1 MKLGERIQV
10 KGVDGVVRFRGQTQF
25 ADGEWVGVELDHPTG
40 KNNGSVQGVQYF
52 TISKPDANDTTNLY
66 GIFVRSSILEAPDN
80 NRLKQI
86 VSKLQEK
93 LQKYKS
99 TQLDHLKEIND
110 LKERNKELQSELEE
124 VQIQLEMDFV
134 DKELLEEKN
143 HGLTIRLE
151 EITDQF
157 RNLQNDYNLLQEE
170 LQLNNDLE
178 SQQSGPDEE
187 TDHGSLLKKVKKFEL
202 ALLQLKKV
210 SSANE
215 SQYIAKISELEEK
228 LSTLSSIESKYADA
242 LAALSESQEKVNDLK
257 NNLESLDDS
266 EEVIEKLIQQNV
278 DLQEKV
284 TTLQESISELEQLE
298 KLDKDLEDNY
308 IQMENDL
315 TMEIYNLKTE
325 KDKLAAKL
333 SLLEKENKALTEVIE
348 TISSTNKSRIKA
360 DSSEIFGNKEKD
372 SLLHTISDLKA
383 KLYKLNDECVGH
395 KLSSIFEDLTRQE
408 FESMNR
414 VMNLFLPA
422 DKDFSLDALKLVST
436 LVKYARLFNILTE
449 EELSP
454 VILNHDIVFSKF
466 TVENFSLV
474 KELEIMF
481 KVDSIYYSIGGTS
494 LPDISAKQISD
505 SLSQLLDLLKNS
517 NVKELQAVLLQ
528 TKNLWELSSVIKKD
542 NQEQD
547 KLIAHLQATHKLSQV
562 YLMNAQKAR
571 NMIAQIKSV
580 SSNPQLSKIAQF
592 HLHTSLQ
599 ILDSIQDSILSFFNE
614 FLPDHFPSQIKTI
627 DEELAMDKSIIQAL
641 QDLVDEVAI
650 LDLSGNDSLDERV
663 NSFLESLNL
672 DNLRTLEKFIEK
684 WKPVDLGVE
693 VEATWLNQ
701 AKLVRESWSQL
712 SGISEL
718 KESLSQ
724 LTSEMDNKGQT
735 IEYLELKVALSEQKF
750 KLLVKQHEEEMED
763 IKASHVLE
771 LQSEK
776 LNRNS
781 NYLDSVPEAFGGKE
795 YIEQTAQFKQTLDN
809 LTDLYCSEEVLVC
822 PDIKVPDCK
831 IPTKYMEEIKQIGT
845 LRDEL
850 MANNFSVLRIA
861 GNKDSFGYKVRLLK
875 ETYGEI
881 LERYAN

>member
-1 MKLGERIQV
+1 MKVGERIQV
-10 KGVDGVVRFRGQTQF
+10 KGVDGVVRFKGQTQF
-25 ADGEWVGVELDHPTG
+25 ADGEWVGVELDQPTG

-52 TISKPDANDTTNLY
+52 TISKPAANDTTNLY
-66 GIFVRSSILEAPDN
+66 GIFVRSTILEAPDN
-80 NRLKQI
+80 SRLKQI
-86 VSKLQEK
+86 VCKLQEK
-93 LQKYKS
+93 LQRYKA

-143 HGLTIRLE
+143 RDLTIRLE

-157 RNLQNDYNLLQEE
+157 TDLQKDNNLLQEE

-178 SQQSGPDEE
+178 SEQLGLDEE
-187 TDHGSLLKKVKKFEL
+187 TDHDVLLKKVKKFEL

-215 SQYIAKISELEEK
+215 SQYIKRIAQLEEK
-228 LSTLSSIESKYADA
+228 LSTLSSIEIKYEDA

-257 NNLESLDDS
+257 NNLESLDNS

-298 KLDKDLEDNY
+298 KLDKDLEENY
-308 IQMENDL
+308 LQMENDL

-325 KDKLAAKL
+325 KETLAAKL
-333 SLLEKENKALTEVIE
+333 SLLEKENKALTKVIE
-348 TISSTNKSRIKA
+348 TKSTTKSRINA
-360 DSSEIFGNKEKD
+360 NSSEVFGNKEKD

-395 KLSSIFEDLTRQE
+395 KLSSIFQDLTRQE

-414 VMNLFLPA
+414 VMKLFLPA
-422 DKDFSLDALKLVST
+422 DEDFSLNTLKLVST
-436 LVKYARLFNILTE
+436 LMKYARLFSILTE

-454 VILNHDIVFSKF
+454 VILNHDIVFSRL
-466 TVENFSLV
+466 TVENFSLI

-481 KVDSIYYSIGGTS
+481 KVDSIYCSINS
-494 LPDISAKQISD
+494 SLLPDISAKQISH
-505 SLSQLLDLLKNS
+505 SLSQLIELLKNS
-517 NVKELQAVLLQ
+517 DIKELQTVLLQ
-528 TKNLWELSSVIKKD
+528 TKKLWEPFSVIKKD
-542 NQEQD
+542 NEEQNI
-547 KLIAHLQATHKLSQV
+547 LITHLQTTHRLSQV
-562 YLMNAQKAR
+562 YLRNVQKAR

-580 SSNPQLSKIAQF
+580 SSNSQLSKIAQF

-599 ILDSIQDSILSFFNE
+599 ILDSIEDSILSVYNE
-614 FLPDHFPSQIKTI
+614 FLPNHFPSQIKTI
-627 DEELAMDKSIIQAL
+627 NEEIATDKSITQAL
-641 QDLVDEVAI
+641 QGLVDKVTI
-650 LDLSGNDSLDERV
+650 LDLKGSDNLDEKV

-672 DNLRTLEKFIEK
+672 DNLRTLEKFVQE

-693 VEATWLNQ
+693 LEATWLNQ

-724 LTSEMDNKGQT
+724 LTSEMNNKEQT

-763 IKASHVLE
+763 IKSSHELE

-781 NYLDSVPEAFGGKE
+781 NYLDSVPETFGGKE
-795 YIEQTAQFKQTLDN
+795 YLEQTAQFKQTLDN
-809 LTDLYCSEEVLVC
+809 LTDLYCSDEVLVC
-822 PDIKVPDCK
+822 PDIKIPNYK
-831 IPTKYMEEIKQIGT
+831 IPTKYMEEIKHIGS

-850 MANNFSVLRIA
+850 MANKFRVLRIA
-861 GNKDSFGYKVRLLK
+861 DNKDSFGYKVRLLK

-881 LERYAN
+881 LERSAQY

>member
-1 MKLGERIQV
+1 MKVGERIQV
-10 KGVDGVVRFRGQTQF
+10 KGVDGVVRFKGQTQF
-25 ADGEWVGVELDHPTG
+25 ADGEWVGVELDQPTG

-52 TISKPDANDTTNLY
+52 TIGKPDANDTTNLY
-66 GIFVRSSILEAPDN
+66 GIFVRSTILEAPDN
-80 NRLKQI
+80 SRLKQI

-93 LQKYKS
+93 LQRYKA

-143 HGLTIRLE
+143 RDLTIRLE

-157 RNLQNDYNLLQEE
+157 TDLQKDNNLLQEE

-178 SQQSGPDEE
+178 SEQSGLDEE
-187 TDHGSLLKKVKKFEL
+187 TNHDALLKKVKKFEL

-215 SQYIAKISELEEK
+215 SQYIKRIAQLEEK
-228 LSTLSSIESKYADA
+228 LSTLSSIEIKYEDA

-257 NNLESLDDS
+257 NNLESFDNS
-266 EEVIEKLIQQNV
+266 EEVIERLIQQNV

-298 KLDKDLEDNY
+298 KLDKDLEENY
-308 IQMENDL
+308 LQMENDL
-315 TMEIYNLKTE
+315 TTEIYNLKTE
-325 KDKLAAKL
+325 KETLAAKL

-348 TISSTNKSRIKA
+348 TKSTTKSRINA
-360 DSSEIFGNKEKD
+360 NSSEVFGNREKD

-395 KLSSIFEDLTRQE
+395 KLSSIFQDLTRQE

-414 VMNLFLPA
+414 VMKLFLPA
-422 DKDFSLDALKLVST
+422 DEDFSLNTLKLVST
-436 LVKYARLFNILTE
+436 LMKYARLFSILTE

-454 VILNHDIVFSKF
+454 VILNHDIVFSRL
-466 TVENFSLV
+466 TVENFSLI

-481 KVDSIYYSIGGTS
+481 RIDCIYYSVNS
-494 LPDISAKQISD
+494 SFLPDISAKQISD
-505 SLSQLLDLLKNS
+505 SLSQLLELLKNS
-517 NVKELQAVLLQ
+517 DIKELQAVLLQ
-528 TKNLWELSSVIKKD
+528 TKKLWEPFSVIKKD
-542 NQEQD
+542 NEEQNI
-547 KLIAHLQATHKLSQV
+547 LITHLQTTHRLSQV
-562 YLMNAQKAR
+562 YLRNVQKAR

-580 SSNPQLSKIAQF
+580 SSNSQLSKIAQF

-599 ILDSIQDSILSFFNE
+599 ILDSVEDRILSVYNE
-614 FLPDHFPSQIKTI
+614 FLPNHFPSQIKTI
-627 DEELAMDKSIIQAL
+627 NEEIATDKSTTQAL
-641 QDLVDEVAI
+641 QGLVDKVTI
-650 LDLSGNDSLDERV
+650 LDLKGSDNLDEMV

-672 DNLRTLEKFIEK
+672 DNLRTLEKFVQE

-693 VEATWLNQ
+693 LEATWLNQ

-724 LTSEMDNKGQT
+724 LTSEMNNKEQT

-763 IKASHVLE
+763 IKSSHELE

-781 NYLDSVPEAFGGKE
+781 NYLDSVPETFGGKE
-795 YIEQTAQFKQTLDN
+795 YLEQTAQFKQTLDN
-809 LTDLYCSEEVLVC
+809 LTDLYCSDEVLVC
-822 PDIKVPDCK
+822 PDIKIPNYK
-831 IPTKYMEEIKQIGT
+831 IPTKYMEEIKHIGS

-850 MANNFSVLRIA
+850 MANKFGVLRIA
-861 GNKDSFGYKVRLLK
+861 DNKDSFGYKVRLLK

-881 LERYAN
+881 LERYAQY